1 MAKFAIPLS
10 LTALVGLGACATDSN
25 YPSNPPPVVSANGAP
40 VASGSGAG
48 VISGYSGSVSGSP
61 VLMAPAGSTIK
72 EGTVFTPSSAT
83 PFRAGSGT
91 VESIVL
97 VQILPAGSTASA
109 GASIP
114 PESIAYR
121 LTMKM
126 DDGSYQAVDQTNR
139 NFMVGDRVQ
148 LTPDGRVTRQ

>member
-1 MAKFAIPLS
+1 MEKLAIPLS
-10 LTALVGLGACATDSN
+10 LSVLALLGACATDSN
-25 YPSNPPPVVSANGAP
+25 YPSNPPPVVSASGAP
-40 VASGSGAG
+40 VTSGSGAA
-48 VISGYSGSVSGSP
+48 VTSGYSGSVSGSP
-61 VLMAPAGSTIK
+61 VVMAPAGVVK
-72 EGTVFTPSSAT
+72 QGTVFTPSSAT

-109 GASIP
+109 GASLP

-121 LTMKM
+121 LTIKM